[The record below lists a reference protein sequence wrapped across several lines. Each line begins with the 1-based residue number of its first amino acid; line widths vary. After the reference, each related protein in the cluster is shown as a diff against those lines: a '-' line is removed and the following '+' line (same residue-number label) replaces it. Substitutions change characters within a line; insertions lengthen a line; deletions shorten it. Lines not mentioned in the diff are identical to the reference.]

1 MSSPPISGPVF
12 FAKTRLINLN
22 ELLAFNLFLQIF
34 DGTASYFILSGGE
47 TELNPFVRAAIDA
60 WGLVWALLYWKVLV
74 CILLIV
80 LYSLERYRPTLSRF
94 GLTVVAAVYSA
105 LGFYLVAHL
114 LHLV

>member
-1 MSSPPISGPVF
+1 MPSPPIAGSVF
-12 FAKTRLINLN
+12 FAKKRLLNLE

-34 DGTASYFILSGGE
+34 DGSASYFILSRGE
-47 TELNPFVRAAIDA
+47 TEVNPFVSAAIDA
-60 WGLVWALLYWKVLV
+60 WGLGWALLSWKVLV

-94 GLTVVAAVYSA
+94 GLTVVALVYSA

-114 LHLV
+114 FHLA